1 MTQPKHPSTTAAA
14 PGPRRDP
21 ARPKGWLAHP
31 ALSVLLATVWLLLQE
46 SLAPAQ
52 ILAAIVFG
60 LLVPRL
66 VHGFLGPAMGTRR
79 MSLALRFVGI
89 VLWDIVVSN
98 LTVARIVLSP
108 GSRPRPA
115 WVRVPLRLQQP
126 GAITLLATIIT
137 TTPGTVSCI
146 VDDQTHEILVHALD
160 CSDPQAMAMQIQERY
175 EQPLM
180 EIFG

>member
-1 MTQPKHPSTTAAA
+1 MNPSTPSRPPAA
-14 PGPRRDP
+14 PGTRREHLAPR
-21 ARPKGWLAHP
+21 GWWAHP
-31 ALSVLLATVWLLLQE
+31 ALSVLLAAVWLLLQE

-52 ILAAIVFG
+52 ILTAVLLG
-60 LLVPRL
+60 LIVPRL
-66 VHGFLGPAMGTRR
+66 AHGFLGPTMRPRR
-79 MSLALRFVGI
+79 LGLSLRFVAV

-108 GSRPRPA
+108 TSDPQPA
-115 WVRVPLRLQQP
+115 WVRVPLRLKQP

-137 TTPGTVSCI
+137 TTPGTVSCV
-146 VDDQTHEILVHALD
+146 VDDETHEILVHALD
-160 CSDPQAMAMQIQERY
+160 CTDPQALAEQIQQRY

>member
-1 MTQPKHPSTTAAA
+1 MTHPTQAPASPA
-14 PGPRRDP
+14 PGTRRERLGPR
-21 ARPKGWLAHP
+21 GWWAHP
-31 ALSVLLATVWLLLQE
+31 ALSVLLAAVWLLLQE
-46 SLAPAQ
+46 SLEPAH
-52 ILAAIVFG
+52 ILTAILLG
-60 LLVPRL
+60 LIVPRL
-66 VHGFLGPAMGTRR
+66 VHGFLGPAMGPKRLG
-79 MSLALRFVGI
+79 LALRFVG
-89 VLWDIVVSN
+89 VVFWDIVVSN

-108 GSRPRPA
+108 ASDPQPA

-146 VDDQTHEILVHALD
+146 VDDETHEILVHALD
-160 CSDPQAMAMQIQERY
+160 CHDPRALAEQIQQRY